1 MLTLLE
7 YSFDINDCDKQLQEL
22 DELLTKKL
30 EIPEAGEKGLQKF
43 FSDRPNLILL
53 LGFWS
58 FGLEPS
64 LYKAEASLFGNEF
77 RADFVVA
84 NRSRRKFIFV
94 EFEDAT
100 ENSVFKP
107 KAQRSS
113 SANVSYEWSSR
124 YEHGLSQVIDWHY
137 RMDDYERTHK
147 FEEYFGS
154 RDVSYTGLLV
164 IGRSAFLEKSGLMK
178 RFQWRSEKTV
188 VNSKPIHCITFD
200 QLLHESREKLLTLRS
215 SLSIE

>member
-7 YSFDINDCDKQLQEL
+7 YSFDIDECDRQLQEL
-22 DELLTKKL
+22 DDFLRRNS
-30 EIPEAGEKGLQKF
+30 EISETGENGLQKF

-64 LYKAEASLFGNEF
+64 LYKPEASLFSNEF

-100 ENSVFKP
+100 KNSIFKT
-107 KAQRSS
+107 KTQRSS
-113 SANVSYEWSSR
+113 SANISYEWSSR
-124 YEHGLSQVIDWHY
+124 YERGLSQVIDWHY
-137 RMDDYERTHK
+137 RMDDYERTQK
-147 FEEYFGS
+147 FEEYFGH

-164 IGRSAFLEKSGLMK
+164 IGRSAFLEGNGLMR
-178 RFQWRSEKTV
+178 RFQWRTEKTI
-188 VNSKPIHCITFD
+188 VNSKPIHCMTFD
-200 QLLHESREKLLTLRS
+200 QLLQESREKLLTLRTRA
-215 SLSIE
+215 SLE